1 MIAEAS
7 PMAVTGR
14 RWLVF
19 AVLALLGACAS
30 VVGPVEEPRISI
42 TSIRFLPPSGAEQR
56 IEVGLKLMNPNGFD
70 LKASGIVLNAGF
82 NEVPVLSGAIAEP
95 PVVPAYGEQDMKMVL
110 SASLM
115 NGIRLLRSI
124 MQHPEDPV
132 SYRLDARIDL
142 KLPLART
149 LRILKQG
156 EIAAQAPAGSSSDAP
171 ATKL

>member
-1 MIAEAS
+1 
-7 PMAVTGR
+7 MAGSWRAWTLAIV
-14 RWLVF
+14 
-19 AVLALLGACAS
+19 AVVVSACAS
-30 VVGPVEEPRISI
+30 VVGPVEEPRITI
-42 TSIRFLPPSGAEQR
+42 TSIRLLPPSGAEQR

-70 LKASGIVLNAGF
+70 LKAKGIVLNAGF
-82 NEVPVLSGAIAEP
+82 NDVPVLSGAIAEP
-95 PVVPAYGEQDMKMVL
+95 PVVPAYGEQEMKMTL

-115 NGIRLLRSI
+115 NGIRLVRSI

-156 EIAAQAPAGSSSDAP
+156 EIAAQAPAGSRGSDP
-171 ATKL
+171 TDMM

>member
-1 MIAEAS
+1 
-7 PMAVTGR
+7 MAGSWRT
-14 RWLVF
+14 WLLV
-19 AVLALLGACAS
+19 VLVALTSACAS

-70 LKASGIVLNAGF
+70 LKANGIVLNAGF
-82 NEVPVLSGAIAEP
+82 NDVPVLSGAIAEP
-95 PVVPAYGEQDMKMVL
+95 PVVPAYGEQEMKMTL
-110 SASLM
+110 SASLL
-115 NGIRLLRSI
+115 NGIRLVRSI

-142 KLPLART
+142 KLPLARK

-156 EIAAQAPAGSSSDAP
+156 EIAAQAPADSRDTSPTDMM
-171 ATKL
+171 